1 MYHHQTERTMW
12 PRRHAQ
18 DEHEYIGQPPPE
30 LHLTSV
36 GEEAESL
43 SADEVAAALARHG
56 EAARHVALAL
66 IGPADAED
74 AAQEALVRGWQAWA
88 TLRDP
93 AAIRPWLLRI
103 TVNIC
108 RDWRRG
114 RYGTHQRL
122 REPLEEA
129 DLRPLA
135 FIVSHPGASFHTAA
149 LDLRNAVNQLDEPLR
164 VVVALRYYAG
174 LDATEIGEAIGI
186 PASTVRGRL
195 SRALAILRASLRES
209 GDSGEQPAISGE
221 EDNGV

>member
-1 MYHHQTERTMW
+1 MW
-12 PRRHAQ
+12 GKRHAQ
-18 DEHEYIGQPPPE
+18 EQTGQPPPPE
-30 LHLTSV
+30 FHAS
-36 GEEAESL
+36 GDEAASSAL
-43 SADEVAAALARHG
+43 SPDGVAAALADHA

-66 IGPADAED
+66 VGPADAED

>member
-74 AAQEALVRGWQAWA
+74 AAQEALVRGWQAWP

-93 AAIRPWLLRI
+93 AAIRSWLLRI

-135 FIVSHPGASFHTAA
+135 WVVSHPGASIHAA
-149 LDLRNAVNQLDEPLR
+149 TLDLRNAVNRLDESLR
-164 VVVALRYYAG
+164 IVVALRYYAG
-174 LDATEIGEAIGI
+174 LDATEIGEALGI
-186 PASTVRGRL
+186 PSSTVRGRL
-195 SRALAILRASLRES
+195 SRALALLRASLS
-209 GDSGEQPAISGE
+209 DSGEQPAISQE
-221 EDNGV
+221 EDDGV